1 MSKELTI
8 FPVAIVDIF
17 GKKSNL
23 LFKHIESFELSPGRY
38 QPTPTGTLQIEL
50 QKRFAKF
57 ITTAGTIDATFI
69 KTNKYTACYVG
80 AKQTGDT
87 IGGYVSMISLSSD
100 CWTMLRSYHLQELF
114 TKPDSEFNY
123 VPLSPTRF
131 ELQFTLSNEHVVGG
145 RQPPTVVKMLIPNVD
160 SGPMNITQTLKE
172 AAIALWD
179 VHAAAIERQS
189 PAYLKGYL
197 DKFNNKG

>member
-17 GKKSNL
+17 GKKSNM

-38 QPTPTGTLQIEL
+38 QPTPTGALQIEL

-57 ITTAGTIDATFI
+57 ITAAGTIDATFI

-80 AKQTGDT
+80 AEQANDDT
-87 IGGYVSMISLSSD
+87 GGYVCMISLSAD
-100 CWTMLRSYHLQELF
+100 CWMIVRSDHLQELF
-114 TKPDSEFNY
+114 SKRSSEFSY

-131 ELQFTLSNEHVVGG
+131 ELQFTLSNEYAVGG
-145 RQPPTVVKMLIPNVD
+145 RQPPTVVKLLIPNVD

-172 AAIALWD
+172 AALALWD
-179 VHAAAIERQS
+179 VHAAAIEKQS
-189 PAYLKGYL
+189 PTYLKGYL

>member
-17 GKKSNL
+17 GKKSNM

-80 AKQTGDT
+80 AKQAGDT
-87 IGGYVSMISLSSD
+87 VGGYVTMISLSSD

-114 TKPDSEFNY
+114 TKHDSEFNY

-131 ELQFTLSNEHVVGG
+131 ELQFTLSNEYSPGG
-145 RQPPTVVKMLIPNVD
+145 THSPTVIKMLIPNVD
-160 SGPMNITQTLKE
+160 SGPMIITQTLKE
-172 AAIALWD
+172 AAVALWD
-179 VHAAAIERQS
+179 LHLANIEKEMPDDLNR
-189 PAYLKGYL
+189 YL
-197 DKFNNKG
+197 DKFNKG